1 MNKTKAAFA
10 ILLILT
16 LCISTHAESSLVP
29 FIDAAEKLAFE
40 TDNVTITGKAE
51 FLLDGKRFKTAEI
64 SYVQDGENSFWQEKL
79 LTPEDWRPDRE
90 SGFTVVQYVDEIIGD
105 EIFVTETLHPGLYR
119 HGYSNAE
126 KTLIRRSPI
135 TDLLLAM
142 SRSAAVQLEPFF
154 GSAVTLEE
162 REDGSREL
170 KLELQEEHSPELLS
184 FLANLGM
191 RWIGERLFGIN
202 GDIGT
207 VPLPALQVQMPPE
220 TETQRILCETRD
232 LTFLGASAR
241 IGLDASGRLASAS
254 GDLSVRLNYYTEEDR
269 RLPDNEEGSVQ
280 IDEGIWQWF
289 EKREQV
295 LTVRFDITGS
305 RYGESR
311 VASFDPTGL
320 KAVSRKDMFLDELH
334 WQNESK
340 ALTAQEEA
348 RLEQRGRE
356 LCRAAGIEAG
366 ERTDIYLNDGW
377 VSLCFEAEN
386 GPCRQTMTED
396 GLLLELVLE
405 EGGFDGNYG
414 EESCPDDLKQQILSF
429 LHQANPELNVQDL
442 QVIEKLDDGENSFVY
457 VIGTTVNR
465 DDILLS
471 IRLTPS
477 WRIEEYTCLGHG

>member
-1 MNKTKAAFA
+1 MKKAK
-10 ILLILT
+10 ILTAVILILT
-16 LCISTHAESSLVP
+16 LCLTAFAESSLTS

-64 SYVQDGENSFWQEKL
+64 TYVQDGENSFWQEKL

-119 HGYSNAE
+119 HGYGEGEN
-126 KTLIRRSPI
+126 TLIRRSPL

-142 SRSAAVQLEPFF
+142 GRTAANQLEPFF
-154 GSAVTLEE
+154 GSAVTTEE
-162 REDGSREL
+162 REDGSKEL
-170 KLELQEEHSPELLS
+170 KLALQEDSSPEILS

-191 RWIGERLFGIN
+191 HFIGSRLFGI
-202 GDIGT
+202 GMDSRT
-207 VPLPALQVQMPPE
+207 VPIPLDNITMAPG
-220 TETQRILCETRD
+220 TETKRILCDTKE
-232 LTFLGASAR
+232 LSFLGASAR

-289 EKREQV
+289 EKSEQV

-386 GPCRQTMTED
+386 GPCRLTMTED

-414 EESCPDDLKQQILSF
+414 EESCPDELKQQILAF
-429 LHQANPELNVQDL
+429 LHQANPELDVQDL
-442 QVIEKLDDGENSFVY
+442 PVIEKLDDGENSLVY

-465 DDILLS
+465 DDVFLS